1 MLNYILRR
9 LITIVVVIFIV
20 SSITF
25 FLAHAIPGGPFK
37 REKKIPDAV
46 LKNIEKRYKLD
57 QPLWKQ
63 YTEFLINVARLDFG
77 PSFRYE
83 SQSVNDIISRSFPIS
98 ALIGLLSLLLALF
111 IGIPAGVIS
120 SLKQNKWQDNFV
132 MVFSL
137 IGISIPSFILST
149 FLMYTLGLRF
159 RLFPVAGW
167 GSISN
172 LILPCITLSAYP
184 MAFIARIMRSSMIE
198 VLRQD
203 YIRVAYAKGL
213 SRSAVI
219 IKHAIKNSILPVVTY
234 MGPLIASIFTGS
246 FIVEQIFA
254 IPGLGKYFVTSI
266 YDRDY
271 TTILGVTIFYCTIL
285 VFLNFLIDIVY
296 SYIDPRIKV
305 YKS

>member
-1 MLNYILRR
+1 
-9 LITIVVVIFIV
+9 
-20 SSITF
+20 
-25 FLAHAIPGGPFK
+25 
-37 REKKIPDAV
+37 
-46 LKNIEKRYKLD
+46 
-57 QPLWKQ
+57 
-63 YTEFLINVARLDFG
+63 
-77 PSFRYE
+77 
-83 SQSVNDIISRSFPIS
+83 
-98 ALIGLLSLLLALF
+98 
-111 IGIPAGVIS
+111 
-120 SLKQNKWQDNFV
+120 
-132 MVFSL
+132 
-137 IGISIPSFILST
+137 
-149 FLMYTLGLRF
+149 
-159 RLFPVAGW
+159 VAGW

>member
-1 MLNYILRR
+1 MLKYILRR
-9 LITIVVVIFIV
+9 LVTIIIVIFIV

-37 REKKIPDAV
+37 REKKVPEAV

-63 YTEFLINVARLDFG
+63 YIDFIKNVARLDFG

-83 SQSVNDIISRSFPIS
+83 SQSVNDIIKQSFPIS
-98 ALIGLLSLLLALF
+98 ALLGFLSLLLALF

-120 SLKQNKWQDNFV
+120 SLKQNMWQDNFV

-137 IGISIPSFILST
+137 IGISIPSFILAT
-149 FLMYTLGLRF
+149 FLMYSVGLKF
-159 RLFPVAGW
+159 RLLPVAGW

-184 MAFIARIMRSSMIE
+184 MAFIARIMRSSMLE

-285 VFLNFLIDIVY
+285 VFLNFIIDIVY
-296 SYIDPRIKV
+296 SYIDPRIRV
-305 YKS
+305 YKG